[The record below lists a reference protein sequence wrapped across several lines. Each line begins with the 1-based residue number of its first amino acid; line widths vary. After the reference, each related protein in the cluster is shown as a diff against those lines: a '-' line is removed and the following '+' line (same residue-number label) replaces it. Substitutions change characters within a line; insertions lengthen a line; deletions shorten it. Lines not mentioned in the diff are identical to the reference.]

1 MRGELTTLN
10 ELDEI
15 PVRGDVI
22 SDNLL
27 DVVCWP
33 QTPKEKK
40 SSPFKKVYSFYCLV
54 LYRSFKKSHLEAI
67 FKVKNKEYKTSF
79 INDI

>member
-33 QTPKEKK
+33 QTPKEKNLRHL
-40 SSPFKKVYSFYCLV
+40 KKCIV

>member
-1 MRGELTTLN
+1 MAVDLPDERGT

-27 DVVCWP
+27 DVVC
-33 QTPKEKK
+33 
-40 SSPFKKVYSFYCLV
+40 
-54 LYRSFKKSHLEAI
+54 
-67 FKVKNKEYKTSF
+67 
-79 INDI
+79 